1 MAEQETPKGVV
12 LYYSFYPD
20 IFSKLDDHQRSL
32 ILEAIFSTGGVC
44 PMPELDEM
52 TDLIWGLLSRILEIN
67 GERYQQAVQ
76 AGRKGAQKRA
86 ENLEAKRQKIIEEAS
101 EEPLSFD
108 DLTKDELSFDDLTK
122 DGLSF
127 DDLTTS
133 GLSFDDLPY
142 KDKDNDKDNDN
153 DNDKDEMITN
163 AHSADA
169 DEGSLAA
176 ACSAD
181 AEPERKKSSAKKQ
194 SVSKK
199 MEEHFR
205 ELWLLYPL
213 KRGKNHVSAAAKR
226 RLADV
231 SAAEMARAIDR
242 YEREYESAPP
252 DRQMLYGSTWFNGRW
267 EDYSDDNYTP
277 APAKPAQKSARA
289 QQTQF
294 RSAEEESKQAD
305 YWAGR
310 EE

>member
-1 MAEQETPKGVV
+1 MNEQKTPKGVV

-20 IFSKLDDHQRSL
+20 IFAKLDDHQRSL

-76 AGRKGAQKRA
+76 AGKKGAQKRV
-86 ENLEAKRQKIIEEAS
+86 ENLEAQRQKVIDKAS
-101 EEPLSFD
+101 AESLSFD
-108 DLTKDELSFDDLTK
+108 QQAEANEQALSFDQQAEANEQA
-122 DGLSF
+122 LSF
-127 DDLTTS
+127 DQQA
-133 GLSFDDLPY
+133 Y
-142 KDKDNDKDNDN
+142 KIKEDKLKEHEI
-153 DNDKDEMITN
+153 KEDEMITN

-199 MEEHFR
+199 IEEHFR
-205 ELWLLYPL
+205 ELWMLYPL
-213 KRGKNHVSAAAKR
+213 KRGKNHVKAAAKR

-242 YEREYESAPP
+242 YEREYENAPP

-289 QQTQF
+289 QQAQF

-305 YWAGR
+305 YWASR

>member
-1 MAEQETPKGVV
+1 MAEQGTPKGVV

-20 IFSKLDDHQRSL
+20 IFAKLDDHQRSL

-76 AGRKGAQKRA
+76 AGKKSAKVRA
-86 ENLEAKRQKIIEEAS
+86 EQREQERQELIDRANADEQAR
-101 EEPLSFD
+101 D
-108 DLTKDELSFDDLTK
+108 DLTHSTPLKAL
-122 DGLSF
+122 
-127 DDLTTS
+127 
-133 GLSFDDLPY
+133 
-142 KDKDNDKDNDN
+142 NDN
-153 DNDKDEMITN
+153 DESDLTHLTLSTKSKSTSKSTSKSNNKITN
-163 AHSADA
+163 AHSAAA

-289 QQTQF
+289 QQAQF

>member
-1 MAEQETPKGVV
+1 MAEQGTPKGVV

-20 IFSKLDDHQRSL
+20 IFAKLDDHQRSL

-76 AGRKGAQKRA
+76 AGKKSAKVRA
-86 ENLEAKRQKIIEEAS
+86 EQREQERQEIIDRANADEQAR
-101 EEPLSFD
+101 D
-108 DLTKDELSFDDLTK
+108 DLTHSTPLNDNGECDLTH
-122 DGLSF
+122 
-127 DDLTTS
+127 LTH
-133 GLSFDDLPY
+133 
-142 KDKDNDKDNDN
+142 KDKDKDKDEDKDNDN
-153 DNDKDEMITN
+153 DNEDEMITN

-169 DEGSLAA
+169 DEGSLSA

-199 MEEHFR
+199 IEEHFR

-231 SAAEMARAIDR
+231 SVAEMARAIDR

-252 DRQMLYGSTWFNGRW
+252 DRQMLYGSTWVNGRW

-289 QQTQF
+289 QQAQF

-305 YWAGR
+305 YWASR

>member
-1 MAEQETPKGVV
+1 MNEQGTPKGVV

-76 AGRKGAQKRA
+76 AGKKSAKVRA
-86 ENLEAKRQKIIEEAS
+86 EQREQERQEIIDRANADEQAR
-101 EEPLSFD
+101 D
-108 DLTKDELSFDDLTK
+108 DLTHSTPLNDNDECDLTH
-122 DGLSF
+122 
-127 DDLTTS
+127 LTH
-133 GLSFDDLPY
+133 
-142 KDKDNDKDNDN
+142 KDKDKDKDNDN
-153 DNDKDEMITN
+153 DKDEDKDKDKDNDNEEEMITN

-169 DEGSLAA
+169 DEGSLSA

-181 AEPERKKSSAKKQ
+181 AEPKRKKSSAKKQ

-199 MEEHFR
+199 IEEHFR

-226 RLADV
+226 RLAEV
-231 SAAEMARAIDR
+231 SEAEMARAIDR
-242 YEREYESAPP
+242 YEREYENAPP

-267 EDYSDDNYTP
+267 EDYSDNNYTP

-289 QQTQF
+289 QQAQF

-305 YWAGR
+305 YWASR